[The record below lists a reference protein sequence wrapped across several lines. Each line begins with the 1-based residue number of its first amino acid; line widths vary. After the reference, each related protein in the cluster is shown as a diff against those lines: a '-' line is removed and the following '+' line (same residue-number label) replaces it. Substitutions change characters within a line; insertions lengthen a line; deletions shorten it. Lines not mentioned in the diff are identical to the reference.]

1 LDLRDLLTLLLGGW
15 ISDRANGGAATS
27 PAIASVAARSQEKL
41 HSETQAGTFDP
52 FAIDTKLPL
61 LGEYILSAQQAHTYQ
76 LRTSANPLANTLVE
90 LGVVPSPFTAEALI
104 LWQLGYLGCPP
115 PSNSGPEGIAGN
127 ALLLRANDDAVRTTC
142 ASVASAAH
150 FGRCRVRWTSKAKRS
165 LGVFLPMI
173 LLQSLR
179 DLSARAWHPSN
190 SNICVSGATTETGV
204 SARHSLLAWSAAHR
218 WSVRLHGR
226 RSCTAGKIPGLEH
239 HLPYLLTGHRLVHV
253 GIGRSAYASLQAVCL
268 DQQ

>member
-90 LGVVPSPFTAEALI
+90 LGRSTVTVHRRGTDPL
-104 LWQLGYLGCPP
+104 
-115 PSNSGPEGIAGN
+115 
-127 ALLLRANDDAVRTTC
+127 
-142 ASVASAAH
+142 AA
-150 FGRCRVRWTSKAKRS
+150 R
-165 LGVFLPMI
+165 
-173 LLQSLR
+173 
-179 DLSARAWHPSN
+179 
-190 SNICVSGATTETGV
+190 
-204 SARHSLLAWSAAHR
+204 
-218 WSVRLHGR
+218 
-226 RSCTAGKIPGLEH
+226 IPGLSATEQ
-239 HLPYLLTGHRLVHV
+239 L
-253 GIGRSAYASLQAVCL
+253 RS
-268 DQQ
+268 